1 MIKVSNLNKMN
12 GYIEKYNI
20 DNMFS
25 MDMKPFMELVL
36 FKKNEYICREN
47 EYIKYFFLFVEGKA
61 KVYITLSN
69 GKSLLI
75 CFDKEFQTVGEMEV
89 INSEAAATNIQVLQ
103 DTYCI
108 AIPMEQARAHLLEDT
123 KFLRFIGDSL
133 GKKLDRNLK
142 NSSINLLYP
151 LEKRLASYILATGEE
166 IYDVGESLGES
177 GKRTIRFRE
186 NLTEISE
193 MLGTSYRHLLRTL
206 NNLCSKGILMKK
218 DNYFEVINQEFLRKL
233 AADLYK

>member
-1 MIKVSNLNKMN
+1 
-12 GYIEKYNI
+12 
-20 DNMFS
+20 
-25 MDMKPFMELVL
+25 
-36 FKKNEYICREN
+36 
-47 EYIKYFFLFVEGKA
+47 
-61 KVYITLSN
+61 
-69 GKSLLI
+69 
-75 CFDKEFQTVGEMEV
+75 MEV

-108 AIPMEQARAHLLEDT
+108 AIPMEKARAYLLEDT

-166 IYDVGESLGES
+166 VYDAAGSLSNCEKG
-177 GKRTIRFRE
+177 TIQFHE

-206 NNLCSKGILMKK
+206 NNLCSKGVLMKK

>member
-1 MIKVSNLNKMN
+1 MIKVSNHKKMN

-47 EYIKYFFLFVEGKA
+47 EYIQYFFLFVEGKA

-108 AIPMEQARAHLLEDT
+108 AIPMEQARAYLLEDT

-166 IYDVGESLGES
+166 VYGAGESPGDS
-177 GKRTIRFRE
+177 GKRIIRFRE
-186 NLTEISE
+186 NLTEIAE

-206 NNLCSKGILMKK
+206 NSLCSKGVLMKK
-218 DNYFEVINQEFLRKL
+218 DNYFELINQEFLRKL